1 MQVTLFWICC
11 WIVYRFLSNVS
22 FNLRIIK
29 SLYPDDNQQ
38 ALKSFWEYRQ
48 PSKIAIERFKS
59 HPNMK
64 TFQWNIDILWHK
76 SKENEL
82 NPFTTRDI
90 IPPSPLTIRVH
101 ILQWY
106 TTTIWRS
113 VKQMPVRLSTT
124 VSKIASLLNST
135 NASLITE
142 FYQLYFIK
150 YIEWILYRNPMHFSE
165 TYFIT
170 KLSNFGL
177 R

>member
-1 MQVTLFWICC
+1 
-11 WIVYRFLSNVS
+11 
-22 FNLRIIK
+22 
-29 SLYPDDNQQ
+29 
-38 ALKSFWEYRQ
+38 E
-48 PSKIAIERFKS
+48 
-59 HPNMK
+59 NM
-64 TFQWNIDILWHK
+64 
-76 SKENEL
+76 
-82 NPFTTRDI
+82 
-90 IPPSPLTIRVH
+90 
-101 ILQWY
+101 
-106 TTTIWRS
+106 
-113 VKQMPVRLSTT
+113 KQMPVRLSTT